1 MAPKVDYYYTAD
13 GRKQLLRAS
22 DDTLVL
28 AYRRDVPPKDLERL
42 IRGDDRLARFITSP
56 ELSRRRMILYKRNPA
71 AAVPLERFME
81 RVRRSPLLRYVT
93 PLYLRGTTPVV
104 VSDEFIAAFKPGV
117 ERTAI
122 DRFNERQGV
131 RILEAFDFAPNTF
144 LLRVEAPA
152 ATSTLEM
159 TRRYFESGLVE
170 YAEPDLI
177 EVKAPKWVP
186 NDPLYPF
193 QWHLPRVEAEAAW
206 EITRGDPAIVVAVI
220 DDGIDLDHEDFA
232 ADGKI
237 VDGYDFLDGDSDPR
251 PGGADDHGTAVAGV
265 AVADGNNGTGVT
277 GMAPGCRL
285 LPIRLVG
292 TAQTNSME
300 ARAIRHA
307 ADRGAAVINNSWG
320 PFDGSGAAPL
330 PGIVRAAIDHA
341 ATRGRDGKG
350 CVILFAA
357 GNGNESIS
365 SPATLDG
372 YASYHRVIAVAACN
386 DRERRSGYSDFGPE
400 VDLCAPSDGTSAA
413 PHIWAG
419 MPPDGS
425 SLCIF
430 TTDRTGNDGY
440 NPPKAPNVP
449 PDPAGAA
456 VNYTGT
462 FGGTSSAAPLAAG
475 VAALMLSVAPD
486 LTREQVQYVLEATA
500 VKIDADNSDPVGRYR
515 PDGHSQWYGYGRV
528 HALDAVRGARSSV
541 EKKDHVQYLRVKLR
555 RTEGD
560 RFLSEPLQAVDARRR
575 PGESSDRRF
584 IRSGPDGFLR
594 AALNGLVK
602 VVDVDR

>member
-28 AYRRDVPPKDLERL
+28 AYRHEVPPKDLERL

-56 ELSRRRMILYKRNPA
+56 ELKRRRMILYKRSPA
-71 AAVPLERFME
+71 ATAPMERFIE
-81 RVRRSPLLRYVT
+81 RLRRSPLLRYVT
-93 PLYLRGTTPVV
+93 PLYLRGETPVV
-104 VSDEFIAAFKPGV
+104 VSDEFIAAFRPSM
-117 ERTAI
+117 EHTAI
-122 DRFNERQGV
+122 DRFNEEQGV
-131 RILEAFDFAPNTF
+131 RILESFDFAPNTF
-144 LLRVEAPA
+144 LLQVEDPA
-152 ATSTLEM
+152 ATPTLAM
-159 TRRYFESGLVE
+159 TRRYFESGMVE

-177 EVKAPKWVP
+177 EVKALKWVP

-206 EITRGDPAIVVAVI
+206 EITRGDPSVVVAVI
-220 DDGIDLDHEDFA
+220 DDGVDIDHEDFA
-232 ADGKI
+232 SNGKI
-237 VDGYDFLDGDSDPR
+237 VDGYDFLDGDPDPR
-251 PGGADDHGTAVAGV
+251 PGDVEDNHGTAVAGV
-265 AVADGNNGTGVT
+265 ALANGDNGTGVT

-292 TAQTNSME
+292 NAQTNSME

-307 ADRGAAVINNSWG
+307 ANQGAWVINNSWG
-320 PFDGSGAAPL
+320 PIDGSGPVPL

-386 DRERRSGYSDFGPE
+386 DQERRSAYSDFGPE
-400 VDLCAPSDGTSAA
+400 VDLCAPSNDTA
-413 PHIWAG
+413 PGHRA
-419 MPPDGS
+419 
-425 SLCIF
+425 IF
-430 TTDRTGNDGY
+430 TTDRMGNDGY
-440 NPPKAPNVP
+440 NPPGAGDP

-462 FGGTSSAAPLAAG
+462 FGGTSSAAPLTAG
-475 VAALMLSVAPD
+475 VAALMLSIAPD
-486 LTREQVQYVLEATA
+486 LTREQVQYLLEATA
-500 VKIDADNSDPVGRYR
+500 VKIDADNTNPVGRYGA
-515 PDGHSQWYGYGRV
+515 DGHSQWYGYGRV

-541 EKKDHVQYLRVKLR
+541 EEGDHVQRIRVRLR

-560 RFLSEPLQAVDARRR
+560 CFLSEPLQAVDARRR
-575 PGESSDRRF
+575 PRDGADRRF

-594 AALNGLVK
+594 AVLTGLVK
-602 VVDVDR
+602 EVDVDR